1 MESVHIGF
9 VYRGGLIVRRQMLGL
24 CGLAAIVGLS
34 GCGGIKLNEKQ
45 TAEAAEYASSLYFKY
60 DKNYTDVLIY
70 PEETADVENP
80 TVAPESTPK
89 VEEDQSEGAQEG
101 QTDSTET
108 TLAQACQA
116 KGFSIS
122 CRSIKTTQEYKDST
136 NKGLAVYA
144 EKGKTIAVVTFDV
157 TNDTNKQK
165 RLYQLEK
172 GIQYDLELEDG
183 TQYTSELSLLTNDMN
198 FLNMKFKA
206 GETKKCVVF
215 FQIPKNKSIK
225 NASLKVTGATH
236 ATSIAVN

>member
-1 MESVHIGF
+1 
-9 VYRGGLIVRRQMLGL
+9 MLGL
-24 CGLAAIVGLS
+24 CSLVAIVGLT

-45 TAEAAEYASSLYFKY
+45 TAEAAEYASGLYFKY

-70 PEETADVENP
+70 PEETADEENP
-80 TVAPESTPK
+80 TVAPECTPE
-89 VEEDQSEGAQEG
+89 VGEGQSESAQDG
-101 QTDSTET
+101 QIASTEA

-122 CRSIKTTQEYKDST
+122 CRSIKTTQEFKDST
-136 NKGLAVYA
+136 SQGLAVCA

-157 TNDTNKQK
+157 TNDANKQK

-172 GIQYDLELEDG
+172 GIKYDLELEDG
-183 TQYTSELSLLTNDMN
+183 TQYTSELSLMTNDMN

-215 FQIPKNKSIK
+215 FQIPKDKSIK
-225 NASLKVTGATH
+225 NALLKVTGATH
-236 ATSIAVN
+236 VASIAVN